1 MKNLDEFYDALQLAE
16 KIKANTNLQACAS
29 DVFYIHDPKLIEEIT
44 KKGQEAIDKY
54 KKLFGDSDECYVTKD
69 AFDKFNEMLN
79 DGKHTQEECYNYLVE
94 EKNKFEYKFYQNHG
108 FPISLDFM
116 FLYPESISSSNINNI
131 INKTK
136 DNDMEHYI
144 EDYLNPNNELDYSY
158 SEIKGWVLDLHKQGK
173 SIPEIK
179 NYLMDKL
186 EIFTD
191 SEEQLIYEKIIDC
204 MINNKKYCDRSTREV
219 YQ

>member
-1 MKNLDEFYDALQLAE
+1 MDENYYNALQLAE
-16 KIKANTNLQACAS
+16 KIEANTNLQACAS
-29 DVFYIHDPKLIEEIT
+29 DVFYIHNPKLIEEIT
-44 KKGQEAIDKY
+44 KKGQEAIQKY

-69 AFDKFNEMLN
+69 ALDKFNEMLH
-79 DGKHTQEECYNYLVE
+79 DGKHTREECYNYLVE
-94 EKNKFEYKFYQNHG
+94 EKNKLECKFYQKNG

-116 FLYPESISSSNINNI
+116 FLYPESISSYNKKDI
-131 INKTK
+131 INKNK
-136 DNDMEHYI
+136 NKHMERYI